1 MFKNEY
7 QGGPFFEVLTL
18 QGKESSAH
26 WKFSGGVK
34 KVYDKEVK
42 SYIYSL
48 EGTPSTTKVH
58 FPKDQSQ
65 AVPLIQR
72 YLVIQLH
79 LAKGQDLSIE
89 LGVADLGNNKRRLH
103 FSTAQ
108 KETQVTP
115 LHAKIPLTIVRRS
128 IWLNMCIDM
137 VSLVGETWRG
147 QTYKA
152 TQSISVSA
160 NCKLRRIFTMKTQP
174 PDTAEDEEMYGCP
187 PSNSGE
193 LDQIPKSCQLAND
206 VQQITQLLTLTKIR
220 HGERLRGGSG
230 DVNHASATLE
240 LDLNS
245 SGRRTSLNDS
255 FHIAFGS
262 KVPGKTTS
270 QNTSRKS
277 AQGNMTNRSVRSTYS
292 RMDSQTEDMSEE
304 HFELSS
310 SIASKDGFL
319 SGSDHSREDSVH
331 QPSHQRQG
339 SDSLSQVDL
348 EMMSRIDKPKQDFSM
363 VQPHPPR
370 EPSND
375 RLRRKIRVKNGGSGV
390 GKDRVSSAGSVTDEN
405 MSVGPSVQSHLSE
418 SGYSSQKSSTTP
430 HRQRLISDGDLN
442 LSDGSENTTDSASRN
457 RSAEMARGVK
467 PQVVPRVSDRSKGK
481 SSGGCFKGV
490 GASGQDSYE
499 RLSPK
504 TSKEYNCEDYLEDKP
519 ELLDDSMSNVIELLK
534 QKAGL
539 GGRMGQDWDDLTDEE
554 DSSAEDL
561 GREEYEESD
570 EEDNGN
576 RDNIFLFASRP
587 KSAPRRHLSPSQA
600 DSGLDLDSSSQ
611 SRTLSLPRNSKKVSK
626 DMARGARPEEDFYN
640 NNSSSEDDDIHV
652 RKKLTGSRP
661 NSGSNSRPHSGTNSR
676 PHSGTNSRPQSGT
689 NSRPHSGTNSQP
701 QSGTHSGTSSRN
713 PSGTIRSGMNNMAV
727 SPKSGLEKKI
737 ARTVLSPV
745 QPQIANESPE
755 LRFSSNTS
763 VLQVP
768 GLNNGHLSNNS
779 MSRMSRKSL
788 REIPMN
794 DARLKSSEKP
804 YDFSKYQMADITESF
819 EAKMLSSMK
828 RHNDEELE
836 DVVESPRKQTAPSM
850 PLNKSPH
857 STLTQEQN
865 PRNLYDFSPTLTSD
879 DDTSLS
885 TWQAPPNAPHNYQ
898 DEMKSR
904 LSTDT
909 LTSSNPRD
917 WGMFSPPLPVFQSQ
931 LKNSTEDL
939 SVGSNNNS
947 PRKEA
952 SDLSPRKAG
961 LSAMGRQD
969 TTDDESIDEL
979 DLLYDPC
986 LSCYYDPRSCKYY
999 ELV

>member
-7 QGGPFFEVLTL
+7 QGGPYFEILTL

-34 KVYDKEVK
+34 KVFDKEVK

-48 EGTPSTTKVH
+48 EGTTSTTKVH

-89 LGVADLGNNKRRLH
+89 LGVSDLGNNKRRLL

-115 LHAKIPLTIVRRS
+115 LHAKVPLTILKRS

-137 VSLVGETWRG
+137 VSLVSETWRG

-152 TQSISVSA
+152 TQSITVSA
-160 NCKLRRIFTMKTQP
+160 NCKLRRIFTMKIQP
-174 PDTAEDEEMYGCP
+174 PDTAGDEEMYGCP

-193 LDQIPKSCQLAND
+193 LDQIPKSCQLASD

-230 DVNHASATLE
+230 DVNRASATLE
-240 LDLNS
+240 LDLNA

-255 FHIAFGS
+255 YHIAFGS
-262 KVPGKTTS
+262 KVPGGKSTS

-277 AQGNMTNRSVRSTYS
+277 AQGSMTNRSTRNTYS
-292 RMDSQTEDMSEE
+292 RMDSQNEEE
-304 HFELSS
+304 HFEVSS
-310 SIASKDGFL
+310 SISSKDGL
-319 SGSDHSREDSVH
+319 LSDHSRGEDYL
-331 QPSHQRQG
+331 PSHQRQG

-348 EMMSRIDKPKQDFSM
+348 EMMSRIDKPKQDFSL

-370 EPSND
+370 EPSSD
-375 RLRRKIRVKNGGSGV
+375 RLRRKIRLKAGSGGV
-390 GKDRVSSAGSVTDEN
+390 GKDRVSSAGSVTDETP
-405 MSVGPSVQSHLSE
+405 SVGHSKHSQHSE
-418 SGYSSQKSSTTP
+418 SGYSSYISSTSP
-430 HRQRLISDGDLN
+430 HRKRLVSDGELMV
-442 LSDGSENTTDSASRN
+442 SEENDNTTDPANRN
-457 RSAEMARGVK
+457 RSAETVRGVK
-467 PQVVPRVSDRSKGK
+467 SQGMSDQSAGRTSNR
-481 SSGGCFKGV
+481 FKGV
-490 GASGQDSYE
+490 GASGQDPYP

-504 TSKEYNCEDYLEDKP
+504 ASKEYHSENYQEEGGEEVMDE
-519 ELLDDSMSNVIELLK
+519 SMSNVIQLLK
-534 QKAGL
+534 QNAGL
-539 GGRMGQDWDDLTDEE
+539 GDRMGQDWDSLTDEE
-554 DSSAEDL
+554 EESSAEDI

-570 EEDNGN
+570 EEVTEKQV
-576 RDNIFLFASRP
+576 FFFQVLP
-587 KSAPRRHLSPSQA
+587 KAAPRSTVSPSHPEGSLEP
-600 DSGLDLDSSSQ
+600 DQ
-611 SRTLSLPRNSKKVSK
+611 SRTPSLSKNSKKVSK
-626 DMARGARPEEDFYN
+626 ELARGARPEEDFID
-640 NNSSSEDDDIHV
+640 NNSSSEEDDRHL

-661 NSGSNSRPHSGTNSR
+661 NSGTNSRPHSGTNSR
-676 PHSGTNSRPQSGT
+676 PHSGTNSRPHSGT
-689 NSRPHSGTNSQP
+689 NSRPHSGT
-701 QSGTHSGTSSRN
+701 QSGTNSRTHSGKTRN
-713 PSGTIRSGMNNMAV
+713 GTNNMAV
-727 SPKSGLEKKI
+727 SPKSGVEKKI
-737 ARTVLSPV
+737 PRTVLSPV
-745 QPQIANESPE
+745 QPQVANESPE
-755 LRFSSNTS
+755 LRFNSNTS
-763 VLQVP
+763 VLKVP
-768 GLNNGHLSNNS
+768 GMMNNGHLSNS
-779 MSRMSRKSL
+779 SVSRMSRKSL

-850 PLNKSPH
+850 PANKSPH
-857 STLTQEQN
+857 STQEHN

-917 WGMFSPPLPVFQSQ
+917 WGMFSPPLPVFQNQ
-931 LKNSTEDL
+931 LKSSNEDL
-939 SVGSNNNS
+939 SVGSNNPS
-947 PRKEA
+947 PRKEP
-952 SDLSPRKAG
+952 SDLSPRKGG

-986 LSCYYDPRSCKYY
+986 LNCYYDPRSCKYY

>member
-1 MFKNEY
+1 MFKNDY
-7 QGGPFFEVLTL
+7 QGGPCFELLTL

-42 SYIYSL
+42 SFIYSL

-58 FPKDQSQ
+58 YPKDQSQ

-72 YLVIQLH
+72 YIVIQLH

-115 LHAKIPLTIVRRS
+115 LHAKIPLTILRRS

-137 VSLVGETWRG
+137 VSLVGETWKG

-160 NCKLRRIFTMKTQP
+160 NCKLRRIFTMKIQP
-174 PDTAEDEEMYGCP
+174 PDTAGDEEMYGCP

-220 HGERLRGGSG
+220 HGERLRAGSG
-230 DVNHASATLE
+230 DVNRASATLE

-255 FHIAFGS
+255 YHIAFGS
-262 KVPGKTTS
+262 KVLGCKSTS
-270 QNTSRKS
+270 QNSSRKS
-277 AQGNMTNRSVRSTYS
+277 AQGSMTSRSTRNTYS

-304 HFELSS
+304 HLELSS
-310 SIASKDGFL
+310 SITSKDGLL
-319 SGSDHSREDSVH
+319 SGSDHSREDSTH

-348 EMMSRIDKPKQDFSM
+348 EMMSRIDKPKQDFPI

-375 RLRRKIRVKNGGSGV
+375 RLRRKIRVKAGGSGV
-390 GKDRVSSAGSVTDEN
+390 GKDRVSSAGSVTDESMN
-405 MSVGPSVQSHLSE
+405 SGPGKHSQQHSE
-418 SGYSSQKSSTTP
+418 SSSSSHKSSTAS
-430 HRQRLISDGDLN
+430 HRKRLVSDGELI
-442 LSDGSENTTDSASRN
+442 LTEGSENTADSANRN
-457 RSAEMARGVK
+457 KSAETPRGIK
-467 PQVVPRVSDRSKGK
+467 AQGIPKVSDRLEGRT
-481 SSGGCFKGV
+481 GNRFKGV
-490 GASGQDSYE
+490 GASGQDPHD

-504 TSKEYNCEDYLEDKP
+504 ASKEYNCEDYQE
-519 ELLDDSMSNVIELLK
+519 EGVEMMDDSMSAVIELLK

-539 GGRMGQDWDDLTDEE
+539 GGRMGQDWDELTDEE
-554 DSSAEDL
+554 ESSAEDL

-570 EEDNGN
+570 EEESDN
-576 RDNIFLFASRP
+576 RKMFMFAVPP

-600 DSGLDLDSSSQ
+600 DSGLELDSSSQ
-611 SRTLSLPRNSKKVSK
+611 SRTLSLSRNSRKISK
-626 DMARGARPEEDFYN
+626 ESARGARPEEDFFN
-640 NNSSSEDDDIHV
+640 NNTSSDDDDVHV
-652 RKKLTGSRP
+652 RIKLGGSRP
-661 NSGSNSRPHSGTNSR
+661 NSGTNSRPHSGTNSRPHSGTTSRPHSGTNSR
-676 PHSGTNSRPQSGT
+676 PHSGTNSGT
-689 NSRPHSGTNSQP
+689 NSRNHSGTNR
-701 QSGTHSGTSSRN
+701 SGT
-713 PSGTIRSGMNNMAV
+713 NNLAV
-727 SPKSGLEKKI
+727 SPKSGVEKKVP
-737 ARTVLSPV
+737 RTVLNPV

-768 GLNNGHLSNNS
+768 GINNGHLSKNS
-779 MSRMSRKSL
+779 ISRMSRKSL

-836 DVVESPRKQTAPSM
+836 DVVESPRKQTAPIM
-850 PLNKSPH
+850 PPSKSPH
-857 STLTQEQN
+857 STQEHN

-931 LKNSTEDL
+931 LKSSNEDF
-939 SVGSNNNS
+939 SIGSNNPS
-947 PRKEA
+947 PRKEP

-961 LSAMGRQD
+961 LSAVGCQD
-969 TTDDESIDEL
+969 TTDDESIEEL

-986 LSCYYDPRSCKYY
+986 LNCYYDPRSCKYY